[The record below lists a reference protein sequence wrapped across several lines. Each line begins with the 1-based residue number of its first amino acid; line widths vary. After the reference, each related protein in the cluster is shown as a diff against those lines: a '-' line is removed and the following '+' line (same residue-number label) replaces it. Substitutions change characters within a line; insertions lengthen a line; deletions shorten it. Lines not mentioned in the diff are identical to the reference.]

1 MFKLLL
7 LIKLI
12 FLFQQRIIELASQ
25 PSETQNGASRDLLE
39 NTSGPEHP
47 GRVRA
52 LGCTPSQYF
61 GKSSSVQVE
70 LERLKEEIK
79 NMKEDHARLNE
90 QHARVNEQHAREMA
104 ELREEQRKFMDDM
117 MSRFMSYG

>member
-1 MFKLLL
+1 MFKLLI

-39 NTSGPEHP
+39 NAIGPEHP

-61 GKSSSVQVE
+61 GKSSSAQVE

-79 NMKEDHARLNE
+79 NMKED
-90 QHARVNEQHAREMA
+90 HARVNEQHAREMA

-117 MSRFMSYG
+117 MSRFMSSG